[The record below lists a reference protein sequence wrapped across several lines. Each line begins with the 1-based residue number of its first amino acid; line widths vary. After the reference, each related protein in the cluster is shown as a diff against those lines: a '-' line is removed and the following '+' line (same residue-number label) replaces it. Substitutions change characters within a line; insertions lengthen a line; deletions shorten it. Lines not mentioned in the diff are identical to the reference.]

1 MIRERKHN
9 HVKPA
14 GNTADCSV
22 YTFMQMWRTV
32 YVLVVRPPPFYT
44 GFCMVKILACKLMLN
59 TNRTGG
65 KFLKLTDNK
74 QTELHPLLISIQQ
87 PSPDFACSRRGLG
100 KGGRCHAVATD
111 LKMVYIP
118 CYVSI
123 TTVTC
128 LRERLRKW
136 RGKRDVAT
144 EIIFTEQRPKRTTH
158 DSAKV
163 DWIPSDHIISNYV
176 LL

>member
-1 MIRERKHN
+1 
-9 HVKPA
+9 
-14 GNTADCSV
+14 
-22 YTFMQMWRTV
+22 
-32 YVLVVRPPPFYT
+32 
-44 GFCMVKILACKLMLN
+44 MVKILACKLMLN

-74 QTELHPLLISIQQ
+74 QTELLPLLISIQQ

-144 EIIFTEQRPKRTTH
+144 EIIFMEQRPKRTTRQCQKMLGQSWL
-158 DSAKV
+158 DSFWPHHFQLCIALVKRHLRPGV
-163 DWIPSDHIISNYV
+163 SFPSTV
-176 LL
+176 